1 MKVRLIIGFATVLI
15 ALMAQ
20 AQDKTIKHVPAK
32 PTSAASG
39 QDMYVSYCAVCHGK
53 EGKGGGPAASALK
66 AAPSDLTA
74 LAKKNNGQY
83 PSLHVA
89 SIIRGDGDLPAHGN
103 KEMPVWGPLFM
114 AMSQGHEAQ
123 VQQRITNLDQYI
135 ESLQA
140 K

>member
-1 MKVRLIIGFATVLI
+1 MKVRFIVCFATVLI

-32 PTSAASG
+32 PTSASSG
-39 QDMYVSYCAVCHGK
+39 QEMYTSYCAVCHGK
-53 EGKGGGPAASALK
+53 DGKGGGPAADALK
-66 AAPSDLTA
+66 VPPSDLTI
-74 LAKKNNGQY
+74 LTKKNNGKY

-89 SIIRGDGDLPAHGN
+89 TVIRGEADLPAHGN

-114 AMSQGHEAQ
+114 QMSQGHEAE
-123 VQQRITNLDQYI
+123 VQQRVSNLDHYI
-135 ESLQA
+135 ETLQA